1 MEVFSTDIHRKKIM
15 FIKNSSI
22 VIIVII
28 ILNDYM
34 TFPYKIKVD
43 KCVGS
48 CNDKGNPYFKVC
60 TPDTVKNIS
69 VKVFELISQKMC

>member
-1 MEVFSTDIHRKKIM
+1 
-15 FIKNSSI
+15 
-22 VIIVII
+22 
-28 ILNDYM
+28 M

-43 KCVGS
+43 KCAGS